1 MSTTSKTN
9 VSKGQTWAARILSLL
24 IILAFVPSGIMKIMH
39 HPMAVEGFKR
49 MGIPEGAI
57 LPLGLVEL
65 ACLAVYLIPRTTILG
80 TLLLTGY
87 LGGAVLAN
95 IVNRSDFIHAL
106 VVGLFVWTGAWLR
119 VTEFRRLVPTLRTEE
134 GSGRDDSHADVQ
146 PAAR

>member
-57 LPLGLVEL
+57 LPRGLSHP
-65 ACLAVYLIPRTTILG
+65 ADHDSGDSSSHR
-80 TLLLTGY
+80 Y

-106 VVGLFVWTGAWLR
+106 VVGLFVWTGA
-119 VTEFRRLVPTLRTEE
+119 
-134 GSGRDDSHADVQ
+134 
-146 PAAR
+146 